1 MIGHLFTSGFVQ
13 WIGGLITSLNS
24 ATLFFLLGLASIL
37 VALIAG
43 ALFVSKYFFVPLS
56 ILALLIVWT
65 FFVPIPIPNPPFR
78 SAFVSA
84 LERSNATLRAIQRDN
99 ITADTEVLARV
110 LPNGLTI
117 KEAEI
122 VLRKEWFY
130 CGPFRDDGPSEA
142 ARWGQKYRHYMICKR
157 STYYHPFY
165 QFGWRIELFANPDDV
180 VESVRARR
188 WYEGV

>member
-1 MIGHLFTSGFVQ
+1 MKPSQPTRRDGRAKLSWGNDRTPLHVGICSVDRRADYELEFGHPLFPVRVSFRTRGFDC
-13 WIGGLITSLNS
+13 GGVIC
-24 ATLFFLLGLASIL
+24 FE
-37 VALIAG
+37 V
-43 ALFVSKYFFVPLS
+43 FFVPLS

-65 FFVPIPIPNPPFR
+65 FFVPIPIPIPPFR

-99 ITADTEVLARV
+99 IAADTEVLARV

-130 CGPFRDDGPSEA
+130 CGPFPG
-142 ARWGQKYRHYMICKR
+142 RWAK
-157 STYYHPFY
+157 
-165 QFGWRIELFANPDDV
+165 
-180 VESVRARR
+180 
-188 WYEGV
+188 